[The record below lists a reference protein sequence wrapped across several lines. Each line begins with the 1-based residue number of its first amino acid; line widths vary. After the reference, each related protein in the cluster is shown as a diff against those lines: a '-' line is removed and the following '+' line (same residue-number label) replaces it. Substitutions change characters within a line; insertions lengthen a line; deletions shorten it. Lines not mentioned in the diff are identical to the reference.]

1 MSSQPTEG
9 VRAATRKLPRD
20 ARREQTLRAAREV
33 FVEHGLAG
41 ARAKDIAER
50 AGITESHL
58 FRHFSSKDEIY
69 SLAMEVPLLEAFDE
83 LIVDLKA
90 IAERVAGN
98 HRDFILGFNERTL
111 NFYLEHGPMLGV
123 TFFSD
128 LRLGRALYQGAL
140 RERWELLG
148 RLVAKHSGLNKPGL
162 DADVV
167 RRAMFGPPWA
177 IAYAHRLRG
186 IRMDVPSVAESL
198 VRMETVGLREARET
212 GSDAATRIQE
222 LTR

>member
-1 MSSQPTEG
+1 MTSGSTEG
-9 VRAATRKLPRD
+9 IRAATRKLPRD

-69 SLAMEVPLLEAFDE
+69 SLAMEVPVLDAFDQ
-83 LIVDLKA
+83 LIVDVKE
-90 IAERVAGN
+90 IARRTEGN
-98 HRDFILGFNERTL
+98 HRDFIRGFNEQAL
-111 NFYLEHGPMLGV
+111 NFYLEHGPALGV
-123 TFFSD
+123 AFFSD

-148 RLVAKHSGLNKPGL
+148 SLVARHSGLNKPGM
-162 DADVV
+162 DVEVV

-198 VRMETVGLREARET
+198 VRMQTAGLRDVREAAPT
-212 GSDAATRIQE
+212 TP
-222 LTR
+222 